1 MCAKGGGGL
10 LKERKAL
17 AAMLWE
23 AGIKTEL
30 VHAAAPSQTFQYE
43 WAAARNIHW
52 LVTIN
57 AVTFSTT
64 DTVQVERT
72 LPMNAQFRGL
82 RSTTHGCLVTKSD
95 ARVRDAEPMAA
106 SLCILLHPVCQQ
118 FEPVALGNAPY

>member
-43 WAAARNIHW
+43 WAAARSIHW

-64 DTVQVERT
+64 DTVQVGAHIAH
-72 LPMNAQFRGL
+72 NAQPLGL
-82 RSTTHGCLVTKSD
+82 RIRMRIFFGMS
-95 ARVRDAEPMAA
+95 RDALVRNAEAHDCEPMHA
-106 SLCILLHPVCQQ
+106 V
-118 FEPVALGNAPY
+118 Y

>member
-1 MCAKGGGGL
+1 MSMLAAQGFTGMHIPGDLKHKACCAQAEVLVCAKGGGGL

-17 AAMLWE
+17 AATLWE

-64 DTVQVERT
+64 DTVQVGAHIALNCRVW
-72 LPMNAQFRGL
+72 GL
-82 RSTTHGCLVTKSD
+82 RSMMHGAINLW
-95 ARVRDAEPMAA
+95 
-106 SLCILLHPVCQQ
+106 
-118 FEPVALGNAPY
+118 